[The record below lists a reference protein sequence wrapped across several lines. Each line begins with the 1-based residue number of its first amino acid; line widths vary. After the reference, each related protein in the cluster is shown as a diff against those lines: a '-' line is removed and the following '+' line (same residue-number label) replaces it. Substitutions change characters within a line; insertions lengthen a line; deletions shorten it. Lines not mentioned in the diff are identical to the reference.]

1 MDNKMKII
9 RKKKLSKL
17 QMGFHRYLL
26 ASVLIIFLSGCA
38 GSDKN
43 IRGNHNF
50 GGLSEQEKE
59 RLSEASFE
67 PSFEKA
73 ESKKDPSNLKS
84 HELEE
89 MGDLAL
95 HSGEIHMAFVHYEEA
110 LKKKPGNTGL
120 IYKKGL
126 TFLLG
131 NLNKEAITSFQ
142 EVVEKEPENSLAYKG
157 LGQAF
162 FKIKNYEE
170 AELNFQKA
178 LDLDPSLWEAH
189 NFLGIIYDRQKK
201 YNKASLEYN
210 AAVSQKPDEGLLY
223 NNLGASYCLA
233 GEFEKAII
241 TFRKALEVNYL
252 ESKTY
257 NNLGFALAKAGRYRE
272 AHEAFLKGGGDEA
285 QVYNNLGC
293 VRLNQGEFEKAIADF
308 EKAIEI
314 SPAYYDKA
322 GDNLKRARIAS
333 INYINSLYERGSN
346 DN

>member
-1 MDNKMKII
+1 MKNI
-9 RKKKLSKL
+9 RKKKLRKL
-17 QMGFHRYLL
+17 QMGFHRYVLPG
-26 ASVLIIFLSGCA
+26 VLIIFLSGCA

-43 IRGNHNF
+43 IRGQHNF
-50 GGLSEQEKE
+50 GGLSAQEKE

-67 PSFEKA
+67 PSFEDAASTKA
-73 ESKKDPSNLKS
+73 FSKLKS
-84 HELEE
+84 HELEK
-89 MGDLAL
+89 MGDMAL
-95 HSGEIHMAFVHYEEA
+95 NSGDVHMAFVRYEEA
-110 LKKKPGNTGL
+110 LKKKPGNTGI

-126 TFLLG
+126 TLLLG
-131 NLNKEAITSFQ
+131 NLNKEAMESFQ
-142 EVVEKEPENSLAYKG
+142 EVLEKDPENSLAYKG

-162 FKIKNYEE
+162 FKMKKYEE
-170 AELNFQKA
+170 AEKNFQKA
-178 LDLDPSLWEAH
+178 INLDPSLWGVH
-189 NFLGIIYDRQKK
+189 NFLGIIYDNQKK
-201 YNKASLEYN
+201 YNKASLEYI
-210 AAVSQKPDEGLLY
+210 AAISQKPDEGLLY

-257 NNLGFALAKAGRYRE
+257 NNLGLALAKAGRYRE

-293 VRLNQGEFEKAIADF
+293 VRLNRGEFEKAITNF

-333 INYINSLYERGSN
+333 VDYINSLDERRSN